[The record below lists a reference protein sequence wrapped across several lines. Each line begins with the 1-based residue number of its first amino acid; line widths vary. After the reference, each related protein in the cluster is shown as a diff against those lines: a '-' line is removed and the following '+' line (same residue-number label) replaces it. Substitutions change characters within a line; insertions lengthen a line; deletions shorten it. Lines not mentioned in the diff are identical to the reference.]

1 MTNAYSEAAVPVLLV
16 EDDLDDVAITR
27 RAFEVARF
35 ANPLYVVRDGEEAM
49 EFLQHTGRY
58 ADASKAPRPGLII
71 LDLNLP
77 RLDGREVL
85 RQVKADPQLQ
95 SIPVVVLTTSG
106 DKVDVR
112 SCYALGADT
121 YVEKPVRFDEFL
133 KAIAAL
139 QRYWLWMS
147 DVKAS

>member
-1 MTNAYSEAAVPVLLV
+1 MNEPRSDAAVPVLLV

-35 ANPLYVVRDGEEAM
+35 VNPLHVVRDGEEAM
-49 EFLQHTGRY
+49 EFLQHTGRH
-58 ADASKAPRPGLII
+58 ADQSRAPRPGLII

-85 RQVKADPQLQ
+85 RRIKADPQLE

-106 DKVDVR
+106 DKADVH
-112 SCYALGADT
+112 SCYELGADT

-133 KAIAAL
+133 KAIATL